1 MLFSPHNK
9 LWSPPLPIPIPKYT
23 LLAQLS
29 RLATE
34 ALRTGSLTIKLDTP
48 GNAKRLRQQ
57 FYSARKHLAEG
68 GTTESPLFEVELSL
82 QETSLTLLP
91 QGSTLSTLE
100 IVNGAGEAF
109 QLSPPVK
116 QSPDAEEQ
124 IFALELD
131 LASRFGPG
139 DYHQQAKELYYSR
152 SPSRD

>member
-1 MLFSPHNK
+1 M
-9 LWSPPLPIPIPKYT
+9 PIPIPKYT

>member
-1 MLFSPHNK
+1 M
-9 LWSPPLPIPIPKYT
+9 PIPIPKAT

-29 RLATE
+29 KLATE
-34 ALRTGSLTIKLDTP
+34 ALRTGSLTIKLANP
-48 GNAKRLRQQ
+48 GDAKRLRQQ
-57 FYSARKHLAEG
+57 IYSARKHLAERG
-68 GTTESPLFEVELSL
+68 DTSSPLFEIELAIRESEL
-82 QETSLTLLP
+82 QLYP
-91 QGSTLSTLE
+91 QGSALSTLE

-116 QSPDAEEQ
+116 QSPEAEEQ

>member
-1 MLFSPHNK
+1 M
-9 LWSPPLPIPIPKYT
+9 PIPIPKYT

-91 QGSTLSTLE
+91 QGSTLSNLE